1 MWAYLC
7 VWTCVLY
14 MHVRVSL
21 SVCISS
27 EAWNWFGLALCLVQ
41 SDNSDVC
48 PGGLHYCSSSGSMR
62 IYSSMCVFLCVC
74 MCLCVWTGVFACT
87 CRLTGWLG
95 MQGMLGSDPT
105 PFLLAQPTPVGHWW
119 GVMGALEGN
128 GGSDSSVTLTRNCRP
143 LSQSGIAHPQ
153 CQRREFIFLAPAL
166 PSAGCRG
173 PPSAGS
179 LSVSLRPKP
188 LLLWPERDLLGRVEN
203 GRKKN
208 CLWPPLNLK

>member
-1 MWAYLC
+1 MACTIAAAVGACAFTPAC
-7 VWTCVLY
+7 VFFCVCACAC
-14 MHVRVSL
+14 
-21 SVCISS
+21 VC
-27 EAWNWFGLALCLVQ
+27 ELVFLLVPAALLAGWECRECLALTPPLV
-41 SDNSDVC
+41 
-48 PGGLHYCSSSGSMR
+48 
-62 IYSSMCVFLCVC
+62 
-74 MCLCVWTGVFACT
+74 
-87 CRLTGWLG
+87 
-95 MQGMLGSDPT
+95 
-105 PFLLAQPTPVGHWW
+105 LLAQPTPVGHWW

-203 GRKKN
+203 GRKKK
-208 CLWPPLNLK
+208 LLVTST